1 MDMIPGDAA
10 NDASSPKTS
19 PDRLEELADNYP
31 ELHARIVVNP
41 ACPEGLRQWILSLGS
56 SEVRR
61 AWEQHQGAQQ
71 PPGGAMAPAA
81 GPVPPRPGVPPR
93 SGVPSQ
99 PGVPPQPM
107 AQPKRSGGPRAILV
121 VVLVLVALF
130 MLYQCAYGVLTT
142 LSDSS
147 HSGNAADTQDP
158 SAGDLVSP
166 APDDAVEAFWIQ
178 SPSQNI
184 SCELHDDIVGC
195 SVAERYY
202 AEAGQEDCSQSLFSI
217 GVADGWASLSCGNDF
232 IGSADGVLITLDY
245 GSSAA
250 NDTFACTSR
259 ESGMTCWNQVTGSG
273 FTVSRTEYTV
283 F

>member
-1 MDMIPGDAA
+1 MDIIPGDGA
-10 NDASSPKTS
+10 NAASSPETS
-19 PDRLEELADNYP
+19 PERLEELADNYP

-61 AWEQHQGAQQ
+61 AWEQHRSAQQ
-71 PPGGAMAPAA
+71 PQQPTGGPMPPAA
-81 GPVPPRPGVPPR
+81 GPVPPQPEVPPR
-93 SGVPSQ
+93 
-99 PGVPPQPM
+99 PM
-107 AQPKRSGGPRAILV
+107 AQQKRNRGPRVILV
-121 VVLVLVALF
+121 LVLVLVALY

-142 LSDSS
+142 LSDNR
-147 HSGNAADTQDP
+147 HSGTAVDTPDP
-158 SAGDLVSP
+158 SVGDLVRP
-166 APDDAVEAFWIQ
+166 APEGAVDAFWLQ

-202 AEAGQEDCSQSLFSI
+202 VEAGQEDCSQSLFSI
-217 GVADGWASLSCGNDF
+217 GVADGEASLSCGNDF
-232 IGSADGVLITLDY
+232 IGSAGGELITLEY
-245 GSSAA
+245 GSTAA
-250 NDTFACTSR
+250 NDTFACTSE

-273 FTVSRTEYTV
+273 FTVSRNGYSV